1 MHIAEVPG
9 CGEEEAREPRRLQP
23 DAGDPGAAAADG
35 HHCSPHH
42 PPTLHHGLLLV
53 LPVLLVLVLLTIHL
67 HSTMDNFKCWSW
79 VDTVA
84 SHHAMSETIMLDNV
98 M

>member
-1 MHIAEVPG
+1 M
-9 CGEEEAREPRRLQP
+9 QP

-35 HHCSPHH
+35 HHRTPHH
-42 PPTLHHGLLLV
+42 PPTLHHGHLLV
-53 LPVLLVLVLLTIHL
+53 LLVHLVLLVLLVLVLLTSHL

-84 SHHAMSETIMLDNV
+84 SHYAMSETIMLDNV